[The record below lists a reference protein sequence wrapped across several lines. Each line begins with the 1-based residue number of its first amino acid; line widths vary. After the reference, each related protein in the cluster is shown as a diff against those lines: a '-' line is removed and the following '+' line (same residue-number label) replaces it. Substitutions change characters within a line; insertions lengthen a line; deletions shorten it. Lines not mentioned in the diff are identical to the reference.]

1 MSFRKKWMNMR
12 ISKNQSIAHWH
23 LSQYEKISR
32 WDFFGKNSTCSYF
45 TRYCGNGGRF
55 YSRYT
60 RWSFF
65 FDCNNEKNIET
76 IKIGQKKPKIL
87 QKITW
92 PGGGGFYPRD
102 ALHSAV
108 FAVVR
113 RLSVCLSACHRVTLV
128 DCIRMAEHIV
138 KLLVRPGSP
147 SL

>member
-1 MSFRKKWMNMR
+1 MAKIPPVRTLHG
-12 ISKNQSIAHWH
+12 IAATV
-23 LSQYEKISR
+23 E
-32 WDFFGKNSTCSYF
+32 DFTPDI
-45 TRYCGNGGRF
+45 RADH
-55 YSRYT
+55 
-60 RWSFF
+60 F

>member
-1 MSFRKKWMNMR
+1 MSFRKKWMKLR

-32 WDFFGKNSTCSYF
+32 WDFFWQKF
-45 TRYCGNGGRF
+45 HLF
-55 YSRYT
+55 VLYT
-60 RWSFF
+60 VLRQRWKILLQIYALIIF

-113 RLSVCLSACHRVTLV
+113 RLSVCLSVCLSPCHVGGLYPHGWAYRQTS
-128 DCIRMAEHIV
+128 CSAR
-138 KLLVRPGSP
+138 
-147 SL
+147 